1 MNTVILIGNLTRD
14 PELRQTQNGKSVV
27 EFTVATSNGK
37 DADGKDRPADF
48 ITCKAWNKQA
58 EMIGKWFTKG
68 KQICVVGKFTT
79 DKYTD
84 KKYEDVTHYNSYVL
98 VNEVEFVGTKG
109 SGNAQPTQA
118 TPAPAAETP
127 ATTEE
132 TSNEDCPF

>member
-1 MNTVILIGNLTRD
+1 MNKVILIGNLTRD

-68 KQICVVGKFTT
+68 KQICVTGKFTT

-84 KKYEDVTHYNSYVL
+84 RKHEDVTHYNSYVL

-109 SGNAQPTQA
+109 NSGQQTQTAAAQP
-118 TPAPAAETP
+118 ETP
-127 ATTEE
+127 TEPVE
-132 TSNEDCPF
+132 SVNSEDIPF